1 MALIEI
7 QHVNFQYPD
16 KQERVLDDINLT
28 IEEGEF
34 AVLCGT
40 SGCGKSTL
48 LKHLKREI
56 APHGD
61 KSGTILYAGTALADL
76 PDRVAASEIGFV
88 MQNPENQI
96 VTDKVWHELSFGLEN
111 LGLDTMTIRRRVAEM
126 ANFFGIQQWFRKST
140 MELSGG
146 QKQLLNL
153 AAIMAMQPKLLILD
167 EPTSQLDPIAATE
180 FIGTLQK
187 LNKELGLTI
196 ILVEHRLEE
205 VFPIADRVVVM
216 EKGRI
221 ICNDS
226 PQDVAQQLKAFDAS
240 HPMMLGLPTP
250 VRINNALQINDVVPL
265 TIRDGRNWLT
275 KHFTNEVRALEGK
288 LSSANPT
295 DDIVLEVKEAWF
307 RYEKNA
313 QDVLRGFSMQVR
325 AGEIVS
331 ILGGNGT
338 GKTTALGIMSGLFKP
353 YRGKVFV
360 NGKAIKKF
368 SNGELY
374 RNNFAVL
381 PQDPLSLLVEKRVQ
395 LEFDS
400 IIGVLG
406 ISKEAANVQLNEIIN
421 TLNIGHLLDSH
432 PYDLSGGEQQKVAL
446 AKVLLLNPKI
456 ILLDEPTKGIDAYS
470 KEIFAEVLQALK
482 KRRVAVVMVTHDIE
496 FSAQYSDRC
505 AMFFDGNIVSED
517 EPNLFYSGNNFY
529 TTAAHRMSRHL
540 YDFAVTSEDVISL
553 CKHNQQLEQTST
565 PVNV

>member
-16 KQERVLDDINLT
+16 KHERVLDDINLI

-250 VRINNALQINDVVPL
+250 VRINNALQINDIVPL

-275 KHFTNEVRALEGK
+275 KHFTNELRALESK
-288 LSSANPT
+288 LSSEIPP

-338 GKTTALGIMSGLFKP
+338 GKTTALGVMSGLYKP
-353 YRGKVFV
+353 YRGKVFI
-360 NGKAIKKF
+360 NGKSIKKF

-374 RNNFAVL
+374 RNNLAVL
-381 PQDPLSLLVEKRVQ
+381 PQDPLTLLVEKKVQ

-400 IIGVLG
+400 IIDVLG
-406 ISKEAANVQLNEIIN
+406 ISKEAANVQLNEIIT

-517 EPNLFYSGNNFY
+517 EPKLFYSGNNFY

-553 CKHNQQLEQTST
+553 CKHNQQLEQTTT

>member
-16 KQERVLDDINLT
+16 KHERVLDDINLI

-61 KSGTILYAGTALADL
+61 KSGTILYAGIALADL

-250 VRINNALQINDVVPL
+250 VRINNALQINDIVPL

-275 KHFTNEVRALEGK
+275 KHFTNELRALESN
-288 LSSANPT
+288 LSSEIPP

-331 ILGGNGT
+331 ILGGT
-338 GKTTALGIMSGLFKP
+338 VQGK
-353 YRGKVFV
+353 
-360 NGKAIKKF
+360 
-368 SNGELY
+368 
-374 RNNFAVL
+374 
-381 PQDPLSLLVEKRVQ
+381 Q
-395 LEFDS
+395 L
-400 IIGVLG
+400 
-406 ISKEAANVQLNEIIN
+406 
-421 TLNIGHLLDSH
+421 H
-432 PYDLSGGEQQKVAL
+432 
-446 AKVLLLNPKI
+446 
-456 ILLDEPTKGIDAYS
+456 
-470 KEIFAEVLQALK
+470 
-482 KRRVAVVMVTHDIE
+482 
-496 FSAQYSDRC
+496 
-505 AMFFDGNIVSED
+505 
-517 EPNLFYSGNNFY
+517 
-529 TTAAHRMSRHL
+529 
-540 YDFAVTSEDVISL
+540 
-553 CKHNQQLEQTST
+553 
-565 PVNV
+565 

>member
-16 KQERVLDDINLT
+16 KHERVLDDINLI

-61 KSGTILYAGTALADL
+61 KSGTILYAGTTLADL

-250 VRINNALQINDVVPL
+250 VRINNALQINDIVPL

-275 KHFTNEVRALEGK
+275 KHFTNELRALESK
-288 LSSANPT
+288 LSSEIPP

-338 GKTTALGIMSGLFKP
+338 GKTTALGVMSGLYKP
-353 YRGKVFV
+353 YRGKVFI
-360 NGKAIKKF
+360 NGKSIKKF

-374 RNNFAVL
+374 RNNLAVL
-381 PQDPLSLLVEKRVQ
+381 PQDPLTLLVEKKVQ

-400 IIGVLG
+400 IIDVLG
-406 ISKEAANVQLNEIIN
+406 ISKEAANVQLNEIIT

-517 EPNLFYSGNNFY
+517 EPKLFYSGNNFY

-553 CKHNQQLEQTST
+553 CKHNQQLEQTTT

>member
-7 QHVNFQYPD
+7 QHVNFQYPE

-34 AVLCGT
+34 AVICGT

-48 LKHLKREI
+48 LKQLKREI
-56 APHGD
+56 APHGE
-61 KSGTILYAGTALADL
+61 KSGTIYYAGTALEDL

-111 LGLDTMTIRRRVAEM
+111 LGLETMAIRRRVAEM

-226 PQDVAQQLKAFDAS
+226 PQNVAKQLKEYDYN

-250 VRINNALQINDVVPL
+250 VRINNALKVNDVVPL
-265 TIRDGRNWLT
+265 TIRDGRKWLS
-275 KHFTNEVRALEGK
+275 KHFSNDVRALKSG
-288 LSSANPT
+288 LSEKAC
-295 DDIVLEVKEAWF
+295 DIVLEVKEAWF
-307 RYEKNA
+307 RYEKNLP
-313 QDVLRGFSMQVR
+313 DVLRGFSLQVH

-338 GKTTALGIMSGLFKP
+338 GKTTALGVLSGLFKP
-353 YRGKVFV
+353 YRGNIFI
-360 NGKAIKKF
+360 NGKSIKKF

-374 RNNFAVL
+374 RNNLAVL
-381 PQDPLSLLVEKRVQ
+381 PQDPLTLLVEKKVH

-400 IIGVLG
+400 IISVLK
-406 ISKEAANVQLNEIIN
+406 ISKEAAKEQLDEIIA
-421 TLNIGHLLDSH
+421 TLGIGHLLDSH

-446 AKVLLLNPKI
+446 AKVLLLHPKI

-470 KEIFAEVLQALK
+470 KKIFAEVLQTLK
-482 KRRVAVVMVTHDIE
+482 TRHVAVVMVTHDIE

-505 AMFFDGNIVSED
+505 AMFFDGDIVSED
-517 EPNLFYSGNNFY
+517 EPKLFYSGNNFY
-529 TTAAHRMSRHL
+529 TTASHRMSRHFF
-540 YDFAVTSEDVISL
+540 DHAVTSEDVISL
-553 CKHNQQLEQTST
+553 CKHNQQLEPTTS